1 MNVLECAGRMLIFRI
16 LKLSSTANY
25 SKHMTLI
32 RHQCQCWFYPYNLVS
47 LLEEKTRFGL

>member
-25 SKHMTLI
+25 SKHM
-32 RHQCQCWFYPYNLVS
+32 S
-47 LLEEKTRFGL
+47 LLQNS